1 MITIMKE
8 EIPLGEFGFLPP
20 TSEELAENR
29 RLEEFRDEI
38 MAIAA
43 SEEADAK
50 AKKTERSGHFLGVK
64 LERHRIPRDSMQVA
78 EKIKSGEVTLDDITI
93 GWKKIKD
100 EYDAQIAAG
109 VWREPFPKT
118 PEHAVM
124 AFLANKATV
133 IIGRRQLEEIKR
145 ARQSLQ

>member
-1 MITIMKE
+1 MEKE
-8 EIPLGEFGFLPP
+8 APMGEFEFLPP
-20 TSEELAENR
+20 TSEELDEDR
-29 RLEEFRDEI
+29 RLEEFRDKI

-50 AKKTERSGHFLGVK
+50 TKKAGRSGHFLGVK
-64 LERHRIPRDSMQVA
+64 LERHRIPRNSIQVA
-78 EKIKSGEVTLDDITI
+78 EKIYSGEVTLDDITI

-100 EYDAQIAAG
+100 EYDAEIAAG
-109 VWREPFPKT
+109 VWREPFPET

-124 AFLANKATV
+124 EFLANKATV
-133 IIGRRQLEEIKR
+133 VVGRRQLEEIKR